1 MRRTPTETS
10 QVRDRAVDDAISRDP
25 RSTSASRYGFTP
37 TRFVARTPRCHVQTL
52 VHLEKTI
59 APHDQAERVAPEG
72 SDSILVP
79 DTFVGISTSRP
90 RAETR
95 EPLGP
100 LYPVARESFRAQP
113 HPRCLPPR
121 SPSLPSDGCYP
132 PSCEGGEAPLVVR
145 PHRPHRNRFD
155 TFLTAGATTL
165 TKSLPE
171 AQSV

>member
-1 MRRTPTETS
+1 MRFRAIPVRLP
-10 QVRDRAVDDAISRDP
+10 QVDTDLPQPDSWLGHPAVTCRHWCTWKK
-25 RSTSASRYGFTP
+25 RLHHT
-37 TRFVARTPRCHVQTL
+37 TRRKEL
-52 VHLEKTI
+52 L
-59 APHDQAERVAPEG
+59 PEG
-72 SDSILVP
+72 SVTRFWSPTHLS
-79 DTFVGISTSRP
+79 GSP
-90 RAETR
+90 RLGPWAETR

-132 PSCEGGEAPLVVR
+132 SSCEGGEAPLVVR